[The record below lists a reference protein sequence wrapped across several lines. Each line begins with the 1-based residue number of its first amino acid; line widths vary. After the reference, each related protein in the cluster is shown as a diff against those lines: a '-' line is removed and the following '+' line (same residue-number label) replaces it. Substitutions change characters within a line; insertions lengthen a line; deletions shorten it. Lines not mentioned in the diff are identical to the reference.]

1 MVKKCVGN
9 EEIAFLQYFQKC
21 DNRNCNKSIAS
32 LVKCAS
38 DRMLLSDRPE
48 DVGMN
53 VMTVSQ
59 ECF

>member
-1 MVKKCVGN
+1 MAKKCVGN
-9 EEIAFLQYFQKC
+9 KEIAFLEHFQKR

-32 LVKCAS
+32 LVKCAC
-38 DRMLLSDRPE
+38 DRVLLSDRPG